1 MRGTA
6 RTAGSDMIA
15 TTYEPVRPTTAT
27 EAPERRP
34 RREWFRWRPAPRHHD
49 RPTEV
54 LAVLEHARAIVE
66 AGWVQNRWC
75 VEPSAPAAAA
85 SAGADATATTD
96 GTAQA
101 CLVGAVALALRARH
115 PQADLAVDT
124 GPALAY
130 VWDAVHEGQ
139 GWRGAAGRSAPYH
152 ARIMRMRDLARWNDE
167 PGRRRDEVLAAL
179 DRAAAEVVRRTVE
192 PGARV

>member
-1 MRGTA
+1 
-6 RTAGSDMIA
+6 MIA
-15 TTYEPVRPTTAT
+15 TTYEPVRPTTAP

-34 RREWFRWRPAPRHHD
+34 HRGWFRGRLTPRHHD
-49 RPTEV
+49 RPAEV

-75 VEPSAPAAAA
+75 VEPSAPAPAR
-85 SAGADATATTD
+85 AGSDVTATAD
-96 GTAQA
+96 GAVQA
-101 CLVGAVALALRARH
+101 CVVGAVALAVRARH
-115 PQADLAVDT
+115 PHADLAVDT

-139 GWRGAAGRSAPYH
+139 GWRRAAGRSAPYQ

-167 PGRRRDEVLAAL
+167 PGRSRDEVLTAL
-179 DRAAAEVVRRTVE
+179 DRAAAGVVRTTVE
-192 PGARV
+192 PARV